1 MANNHPRTGKS
12 HHQRRTGTLSE
23 GRFSDIEEDLA
34 R

>member
-1 MANNHPRTGKS
+1 MANNHPCTGKS
-12 HHQRRTGTLSE
+12 RDQRRTGTLWE